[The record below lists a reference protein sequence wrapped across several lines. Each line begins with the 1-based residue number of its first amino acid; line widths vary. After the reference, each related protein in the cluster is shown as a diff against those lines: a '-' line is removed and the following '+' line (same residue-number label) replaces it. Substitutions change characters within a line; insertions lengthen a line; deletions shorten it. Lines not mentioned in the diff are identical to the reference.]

1 MVAEKEKFFIFPIFS
16 RLRKNTFCMIY
27 NERILCAMGKSAP
40 KNSSLRR
47 PKVTLRSA
55 KRKIRSFSPLDIC
68 SMLRVIGWRLNVNK
82 NSEPKV
88 LASLPS
94 TSASGG

>member
-1 MVAEKEKFFIFPIFS
+1 
-16 RLRKNTFCMIY
+16 MIY

-55 KRKIRSFSPLDIC
+55 KRKFRSFSPLDIC

-88 LASLPS
+88 LATCCYVKAFPAPVRVLDEAEKAKKFSIYYS
-94 TSASGG
+94 I